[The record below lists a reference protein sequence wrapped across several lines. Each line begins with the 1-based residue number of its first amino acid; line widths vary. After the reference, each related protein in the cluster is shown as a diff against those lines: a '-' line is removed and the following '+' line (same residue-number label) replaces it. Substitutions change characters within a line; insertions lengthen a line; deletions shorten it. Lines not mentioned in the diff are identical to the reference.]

1 MRVEERFLRYV
12 AVNTQSAAGR
22 EQIPS
27 TECQWDLARLLAEEL
42 RSLGVEDA
50 RVDGHCYVM
59 GTLPSNLPEGGEGVA
74 LGLIAH
80 MDTATETSGAGV
92 RPRIVKDYDGGTIV
106 LNEALGM
113 TMGPDVYESL
123 NKHLGEDLIVTDGT
137 TRLGADNKAG
147 VAEIMTLVEYLQ
159 THPEVPHGKLCIGFT
174 PDEEVGH
181 GANAFDIAAFGAA
194 LAYTVDGGE
203 LGELEY
209 ENFNAAAAEVEVTGN
224 VIHPGYAKNK
234 MKNAALIAARFQA
247 MLPEGETPAHTEGYE
262 GFYHLQK
269 MEGDIAHA
277 RLSYIIR
284 DHDRTCFEARKA
296 FLGEVR
302 DRLNAQYGPDTVRLT
317 VRDSYFNMK
326 EQILPHMELID
337 KAREAMEE
345 EGITP
350 LAVPVRGGTDGAR
363 LSYMGLPCPN
373 LCCGALNTHGPYEY
387 CSIQDMEKIVAMLI
401 RLVQKFGGKNGR
413 EA

>member
-137 TRLGADNKAG
+137 TLLGADNKAG

-209 ENFNAAAAEVEVTGN
+209 ENFNAASAKIDIQGRN
-224 VIHPGYAKNK
+224 VHPGYAKDK
-234 MKNAALIAARFQA
+234 MINAIEVACDLQRF
-247 MLPEGETPAHTEGYE
+247 LPACQRPEHTEGYE
-262 GFYHLQK
+262 GFYHCVGLNGTVEK
-269 MEGDIAHA
+269 ASV
-277 RLSYIIR
+277 SYIIR
-284 DHDRTCFEARKA
+284 DHDADKFEQKKVFMWACVDLLKKKY
-296 FLGEVR
+296 GDEV
-302 DRLNAQYGPDTVRLT
+302 LTLT
-317 VRDSYFNMK
+317 VKDQYFNMRK
-326 EQILPHMELID
+326 MVEPHPQVID
-337 KAREAMEE
+337 KALEAMERA
-345 EGITP
+345 GVKP
-350 LAVPVRGGTDGAR
+350 LVRPIRGGTDGAR
-363 LSYMGLPCPN
+363 LSFMGLPCPN
-373 LCCGALNTHGPYEY
+373 LFTGGMNFHGKFEY
-387 CSIQDMEKIVAMLI
+387 CSLTTMRKAQQVILNLAQLWAE
-401 RLVQKFGGKNGR
+401 
-413 EA
+413 

>member
-1 MRVEERFLRYV
+1 M
-12 AVNTQSAAGR
+12 
-22 EQIPS
+22 
-27 TECQWDLARLLAEEL
+27 
-42 RSLGVEDA
+42 
-50 RVDGHCYVM
+50 
-59 GTLPSNLPEGGEGVA
+59 EG
-74 LGLIAH
+74 
-80 MDTATETSGAGV
+80 
-92 RPRIVKDYDGGTIV
+92 
-106 LNEALGM
+106 
-113 TMGPDVYESL
+113 
-123 NKHLGEDLIVTDGT
+123 
-137 TRLGADNKAG
+137 
-147 VAEIMTLVEYLQ
+147 
-159 THPEVPHGKLCIGFT
+159 
-174 PDEEVGH
+174 
-181 GANAFDIAAFGAA
+181 FGAA
-194 LAYTVDGGE
+194 VAYTVDGGE

-209 ENFNAAAAEVEVTGN
+209 ENFNAANAGVYFHGVN
-224 VIHPGYAKNK
+224 IHPGSAKNT
-234 MKNAALIAARFQA
+234 MKNAILIALEFAG
-247 MLPEGETPAHTEGYE
+247 MLPPAETPAHTEGYE

-269 MEGDIAHA
+269 MGGDIAHA

-387 CSIQDMEKIVAMLI
+387 CSIQDMEKIVVMLI
-401 RLVQKFGGKNGR
+401 RLVQKFGGKR
-413 EA
+413 S